1 MGPQNAFDVLAVK
14 LHLSY
19 DDHCVAA
26 LGGDGV
32 QPTRFGDWIAWVP
45 FCLYVNG
52 ADDRVTGA
60 VSLIIFG

>member
-1 MGPQNAFDVLAVK
+1 MGPQNAVDVLVVK
-14 LHLSY
+14 AHLSY

-32 QPTRFGDWIAWVP
+32 QPVCFGDRIVWVP
-45 FCLYVNG
+45 FCLYVNR
-52 ADDRVTGA
+52 ADDRVTGT